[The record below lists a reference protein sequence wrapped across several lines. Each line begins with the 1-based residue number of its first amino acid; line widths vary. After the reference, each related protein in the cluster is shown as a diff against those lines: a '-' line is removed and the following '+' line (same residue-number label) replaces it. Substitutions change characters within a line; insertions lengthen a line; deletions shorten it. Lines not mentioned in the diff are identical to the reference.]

1 MNCNPSYKH
10 IRSYVIILLLGVLL
24 GISGATTFV
33 VTNTNDSGPGS
44 LRDAITLANSNTGQD
59 TIIFNIPGTGPHTI
73 FPLSQLPQLLDTAGV
88 IIDGLSQ
95 AGASTGASPPSTA
108 ILMIEI
114 NGANAGASHGIWIV
128 SPHNIVQGLVINNFE
143 QDGIRIQGVETGTY
157 LNYIYCNFIGTDV
170 NGTTGMGN
178 GTNQAMYWAGVNIV
192 VTPSL
197 VGFAFDNTV
206 DANLISANYAEGVG
220 ISSCPPGDVWGNTV
234 IQNYIGTDIS
244 GILDLGNVH
253 DGVYIGEGAHDNVV
267 DGNIISGNDFEGV
280 CIVGYADLGIH
291 TYANTISNNIIGLT
305 VTLSPLGNTMDGVS
319 IGQYGNVYQGGYAP
333 NNIIA
338 ANTIAYNGGNGITV
352 WEHYANSNNA
362 DGNQFTQ
369 NSIYSNILL
378 GIDLGDDGVTVNDAG
393 DLDSGANEEVNFP
406 VILSANNDTS
416 GTHVSGTV
424 DIDTDPSQATV
435 EIFKVLSDPSGYG
448 EGILYLGST
457 VPDSNGLWNTTVS
470 GLTPGD
476 SVTATVIDRNLNTS
490 EFSLNVQV
498 AGVGVDE
505 SVMRDLWGKVVKC
518 YPNPF
523 KTSVCIEFV
532 LEEDIILKLAIYDAT
547 GKLIKMLA
555 RGVFKQ
561 GNYKIYWNGLDEMER
576 KVSPGVYFYRIET
589 KRGGISGKLIF
600 AR

>member
-1 MNCNPSYKH
+1 M
-10 IRSYVIILLLGVLL
+10 
-24 GISGATTFV
+24 
-33 VTNTNDSGPGS
+33 
-44 LRDAITLANSNTGQD
+44 
-59 TIIFNIPGTGPHTI
+59 
-73 FPLSQLPQLLDTAGV
+73 
-88 IIDGLSQ
+88 
-95 AGASTGASPPSTA
+95 
-108 ILMIEI
+108 
-114 NGANAGASHGIWIV
+114 
-128 SPHNIVQGLVINNFE
+128 
-143 QDGIRIQGVETGTY
+143 
-157 LNYIYCNFIGTDV
+157 
-170 NGTTGMGN
+170 
-178 GTNQAMYWAGVNIV
+178 
-192 VTPSL
+192 
-197 VGFAFDNTV
+197 
-206 DANLISANYAEGVG
+206 
-220 ISSCPPGDVWGNTV
+220 
-234 IQNYIGTDIS
+234 
-244 GILDLGNVH
+244 
-253 DGVYIGEGAHDNVV
+253 
-267 DGNIISGNDFEGV
+267 
-280 CIVGYADLGIH
+280 
-291 TYANTISNNIIGLT
+291 
-305 VTLSPLGNTMDGVS
+305 
-319 IGQYGNVYQGGYAP
+319 
-333 NNIIA
+333 
-338 ANTIAYNGGNGITV
+338 
-352 WEHYANSNNA
+352 
-362 DGNQFTQ
+362 
-369 NSIYSNILL
+369 
-378 GIDLGDDGVTVNDAG
+378 NDAG

-457 VPDSNGLWNTTVS
+457 APDSNGLWNTTVS

-505 SVMRDLWGKVVKC
+505 SVMRDLRGKVVKC

-523 KTSVCIEFV
+523 KTSVCIEFA

-589 KRGGISGKLIF
+589 KRGSISGKLIF